1 MRKSKQRAEVHFIK
15 EQQHLESQ
23 AKTFVFREMEKKG
36 IKNSETGLKNLIKSD
51 S

>member
-1 MRKSKQRAEVHFIK
+1 MGKSKQRAKVHFIK

-23 AKTFVFREMEKKG
+23 AKTFVFRETEKKG
-36 IKNSETGLKNLIKSD
+36 IKNGGTGLKSLIESD